1 MSLTKA
7 TYSMIS
13 GAVANVLDFGAD
25 PTGVADSTSAIQAAI
40 NVNGA
45 VFLPTGTYKTTSTL
59 TLASK
64 TQLFGAGSSSVI
76 SYTGSSDAIYS
87 TSGGAG
93 NNYKTISQL
102 KILSSTGGTAIHI
115 VDEYHTYINNVYID
129 GNYTGFNIS
138 GILIEG
144 TGSNNSACIG
154 IIETTIQKCEG
165 HGVRFKSAN
174 YGPGAIYIGACRIQA
189 NNHWGIYA
197 DEDKSV
203 EATIIGNDIEGNVLG
218 GVYIVYPFCVNIIG
232 NHFEVVTAQP
242 ALNLGGSGA
251 VGRVYNSTITGNNC
265 STAGNAYCVYLN
277 NFQSSNLSSNYFTGY
292 TAAAVASTGSTANA
306 FLQTN
311 STTSLDN
318 LTVSTGDLKITAGN
332 FISNVSASAPSL
344 SSNSTLSFQ
353 LVSNTSLKVLVRG
366 TDGTT
371 RSATLTL
378 S

>member
-7 TYSMIS
+7 SYSMIT

-25 PTGVADSTSAIQAAI
+25 PTGTTDSTSAIQAAI
-40 NVNGA
+40 NANGA

-59 TLASK
+59 TLANK
-64 TQLFGAGSSSVI
+64 TELFGAGSSSVI

-102 KILSSTGGTAIHI
+102 SITSSTAATAIHI
-115 VDEYHTYINNVYID
+115 VDEYHTYINNVYIN
-129 GNYTGFNIS
+129 GNNAGYTS
-138 GILIEG
+138 AGILIEG

-154 IIETTIQKCEG
+154 IIETTIQQCEG
-165 HGVRFKSAN
+165 HGIQFLSAN

-189 NNHWGIYA
+189 NNYWGVYA
-197 DEDKSV
+197 GQDKSV

-218 GVYIVYPFCVNIIG
+218 GIYIVYPLCANIIG

-242 ALNLGGSGA
+242 ALQLGGSGTG
-251 VGRVYNSTITGNNC
+251 GRVYNSNITGNNC
-265 STAGNAYCVYLN
+265 STNGNAYCVYLN
-277 NFQSSNLSSNYFTGY
+277 NFQISNLSSNYFTGY
-292 TAAAVASTGSTANA
+292 TSAAVNSTGSTANSI
-306 FLQTN
+306 LQTN
-311 STTSLDN
+311 VTTSLDN
-318 LTVSTGDLKITAGN
+318 LTVSTGDLKVTTGN
-332 FISNVSASAPSL
+332 FISNVSSSAPSL
-344 SSNSTLSFQ
+344 STNSTLSFQ

-366 TDGTT
+366 TDGIT

-378 S
+378 A

>member
-7 TYSMIS
+7 SYSMIT

-45 VFLPTGTYKTTSTL
+45 VFLPKGTYKTTSTL

-64 TQLFGAGSSSVI
+64 TQMFGEGSSSI
-76 SYTGSSDAIYS
+76 LNYTGSDDAIYS
-87 TSGGAG
+87 TSGGLG

-102 KILSSTGGTAIHI
+102 YILAPNSDTAIHI
-115 VDEYHTYINNVYID
+115 VDEYHTYINNVYVWGD
-129 GNYTGFNIS
+129 YTGCVVA

-154 IIETTIQKCEG
+154 IIESTVQTCVG
-165 HGVRFKSAN
+165 HGIRFKSAN
-174 YGPGAIYIGACRIQA
+174 FGPGAIYIGACRIQA
-189 NNHWGIYA
+189 NDGWGIYSE
-197 DEDKSV
+197 EDKSV

-218 GVYIVYPFCVNIIG
+218 GIYIVYPFCANIIG
-232 NHFEVVTAQP
+232 NHFEIVTAQP

-251 VGRVYNSTITGNNC
+251 VGRVYNSTVTGNNC

-277 NFQSSNLSSNYFTGY
+277 NFQSSNLSSNYFTGF
-292 TAAAVASTGSTANA
+292 TSAAVASTGSTANA

-311 STTSLDN
+311 TTTSLDN

-344 SSNSTLSFQ
+344 STNSTLSFQ